1 MDTLLGAANGLV
13 GVAGGAVGVV
23 GSLLDRVE
31 SVRLRKLSSQN
42 RLRAYYLEV
51 VGNLETLRAVNLK
64 KLCATPINSQ
74 GMTSF
79 LDKLSCEIGL
89 SLLFSEDED
98 SRVFE
103 FLKTRGKIDNANGAI
118 MAMRGGKEV
127 SGAGKAVYENVLQA
141 VSFTVQKTDFLRKL
155 AHAGDDELSFYN
167 RLMIERRLVNLRE
180 RYAMIKRVM
189 DSMEGVKEMAR

>member
-1 MDTLLGAANGLV
+1 MA
-13 GVAGGAVGVV
+13 
-23 GSLLDRVE
+23 
-31 SVRLRKLSSQN
+31 
-42 RLRAYYLEV
+42 
-51 VGNLETLRAVNLK
+51 
-64 KLCATPINSQ
+64 
-74 GMTSF
+74 SF

-118 MAMRGGKEV
+118 VALRGGKEV

-141 VSFTVQKTDFLRKL
+141 VSFTVQKTEFLRKL

-189 DSMEGVKEMAR
+189 DSMEGVREMAR

>member
-74 GMTSF
+74 GMASF

-118 MAMRGGKEV
+118 VALRGGKEV

-141 VSFTVQKTDFLRKL
+141 VSFTVQKTEFLRKL

-189 DSMEGVKEMAR
+189 DSMEGVREMAR

>member
-1 MDTLLGAANGLV
+1 MDTLLGAADGVV
-13 GVAGGAVGVV
+13 GVAGGAIGVV
-23 GSLLDRVE
+23 GSILDRVD

-155 AHAGDDELSFYN
+155 AHTGDDELSFYN